1 MYKAYFL
8 LYTDAKETGYPENT
22 WHFRFRHYKNK
33 KKEKADTIRK
43 KECVL
48 MKKRYGIG
56 FLIGMIVFTL
66 VLVCAYQLSYDR
78 AMRKLEAKQ
87 KSIQKKQENVI
98 ETKGSAQKEEGY
110 FIKEKD
116 GYIIVY
122 LSDEKTV
129 YEYTDIK
136 VEILPEEIQKKI
148 KSGNYI
154 TDIQQ
159 LYNFLENYSS

>member
-1 MYKAYFL
+1 
-8 LYTDAKETGYPENT
+8 
-22 WHFRFRHYKNK
+22 
-33 KKEKADTIRK
+33 
-43 KECVL
+43 

-129 YEYTDIK
+129 YEYTTI
-136 VEILPEEIQKKI
+136 EIHNCR
-148 KSGNYI
+148 SG
-154 TDIQQ
+154 
-159 LYNFLENYSS
+159 FKRK

>member
-1 MYKAYFL
+1 M
-8 LYTDAKETGYPENT
+8 
-22 WHFRFRHYKNK
+22 
-33 KKEKADTIRK
+33 
-43 KECVL
+43 
-48 MKKRYGIG
+48 
-56 FLIGMIVFTL
+56 
-66 VLVCAYQLSYDR
+66 SYDR

-129 YEYTDIK
+129 YEYTTI
-136 VEILPEEIQKKI
+136 EIQYLPERIQEEVKKGKKADTI
-148 KSGNYI
+148 GEVYG
-154 TDIQQ
+154 
-159 LYNFLENYSS
+159 FLENYSS